1 MQRCPEREFLC
12 CFCHWSLWR
21 LKKGKGTFKTHEL
34 TGSFPIKSQGPG
46 RQGLGLTL
54 PRQTRHAGWRAR
66 KCLGEEV
73 SQRSRSWDRTEWIP
87 EAWHQLVLG
96 LWESLPKPSMAELQ
110 SPPAVPRGPDSIPET
125 LALLQRTS
133 FRWRHVQCCNPPA
146 RARGIPDWQC
156 PSMNADLYTERGTQL
171 GPWSRLFRGSFFCRK
186 LFPHCPFPGCLLLI
200 LSCQLQCHI
209 FRQPS
214 LPCSWSNLP
223 AQPSLFSLNT
233 LRLHNNLQSWV
244 CVFD

>member
-12 CFCHWSLWR
+12 CFCRWSLWR
-21 LKKGKGTFKTHEL
+21 LKRGKCTFITHEL
-34 TGSFPIKSQGPG
+34 TGSFPTKSQGPG

-54 PRQTRHAGWRAR
+54 PRQTRHAGCRAR

-73 SQRSRSWDRTEWIP
+73 SQRSRNWDRTEWIP

-110 SPPAVPRGPDSIPET
+110 SPPAVPTGPDSTPET

-133 FRWRHVQCCNPPA
+133 FRWRLVQCCNPPCKSTGNSWLA
-146 RARGIPDWQC
+146 VPTYEC
-156 PSMNADLYTERGTQL
+156 SSHTEGGTQL
-171 GPWSRLFRGSFFCRK
+171 GPCSGLFRGSFSCWK
-186 LFPHCPFPGCLLLI
+186 LFPHRPFPGGLLLI
-200 LSCQLQCHI
+200 LSCQLQGRV
-209 FRQPS
+209 FREPS

-223 AQPSLFSLNT
+223 AQPSPFLPQHALAS
-233 LRLHNNLQSWV
+233 
-244 CVFD
+244 